1 MTIRTYVFGN
11 PSGWT
16 LYEGDEAENDYF
28 KDFYVASRHGDRL
41 TVNRRTD
48 GTVAYTYINYDLRE
62 SSERCGPAH
71 FGMSMIID
79 SGEYTPDFAALYS
92 FMQQLF
98 NAAVNRSDGLFTS
111 SDGRGV
117 RYGVSK
123 LSDAA
128 DTIEWIKATLPK
140 IFDRVKTAAINNDS
154 SFAKGS
160 VGSVLTLPDDVEP
173 TTALAAFR
181 KCRWVAVS
189 SQFRPPEKEGGGD
202 VLPPEI
208 SLRDIELQHKSI
220 MQRVLDIAVDAN
232 TNPSVKRELRE
243 KIDQI
248 NEARSLLAGFITA
261 STDAEETDRAKAD
274 LKDYGRLRDRIDDLL
289 KREVAGQHH
298 DNERVYKPHDD
309 YEQEKDPVKKRI
321 IDSEIPL
328 YQWIIGAVV
337 VAAVIIFIIIAI
349 IKSFNTPDVPDR
361 QKDENTTEAVEDMII
376 EKTQDEPTLS
386 VKDIQAILW
395 NYVTAGDIYG
405 LSFYFDNHSDELAKS
420 GFTDEKQNGREQWT
434 SYLKLYTKLNE
445 IINGRDWET
454 DRVRYAECI
463 RIIDSLPS
471 FAQSD
476 LRAVVEKRQA
486 QCDEHARQLASQQQ
500 AQSQVQ
506 QQPVQQEDAGTSG
519 GALTVTC
526 AGKPKTARSL
536 NDGIGFTVEANKGV
550 KVESTLRLRYD
561 ANPQIEAVPD
571 RERKKWTLKFKK
583 KGKYVFTTQAGHKI
597 TFTVQ

>member
-28 KDFYVASRHGDRL
+28 KDFYVASRHSDRL

-71 FGMSMIID
+71 FGMSIIID

-189 SQFRPPEKEGGGD
+189 SQFRPKEGGGGG
-202 VLPPEI
+202 LPPEI
-208 SLRDIELQHKSI
+208 SLRDLELQHKSI
-220 MQRVLDIAVDAN
+220 MQRVLDIAVNSDH
-232 TNPSVKRELRE
+232 NPSVKRELRE

-289 KREVAGQHH
+289 KRDVAGQHH

-309 YEQEKDPVKKRI
+309 YEQENDPVKKRI

-349 IKSFNTPDVPDR
+349 IKSFNTPDVPGR
-361 QKDENTTEAVEDMII
+361 QQAEDTTEAVEDKII
-376 EKTQDEPTLS
+376 ENMQDEPTLS
-386 VKDIQAILW
+386 VKDIQTILW

-506 QQPVQQEDAGTSG
+506 QQPVRQEDGGTSG
-519 GALTVTC
+519 GVLTVTC
-526 AGKPKTARSL
+526 DGKPRTARSL

>member
-62 SSERCGPAH
+62 SSDRCGPAH

-79 SGEYTPDFAALYS
+79 SGEYTPDFAAIYS

-98 NAAVNRSDGLFTS
+98 NAAVNRPDGLFS
-111 SDGRGV
+111 MADGRGV

-123 LSDAA
+123 LSDAS

-140 IFDRVKTAAINNDS
+140 IFDRVETAAINNDN

-289 KREVAGQHH
+289 KRDVAGQHH
-298 DNERVYKPHDD
+298 DNERVYKPQDD
-309 YEQEKDPVKKRI
+309 YEQGKDSVKKKI
-321 IDSEIPL
+321 IDGEIPL
-328 YQWIIGAVV
+328 YQWIIGAVI
-337 VAAVIIFIIIAI
+337 VAAIIIVIIIAI
-349 IKSFNTPDVPDR
+349 IKSFNKSDVPDR
-361 QKDENTTEAVEDMII
+361 PDEDNTEIVDDITI
-376 EKTQDEPTLS
+376 ETPQDAPTLS
-386 VKDIQAILW
+386 AEEIETTLW
-395 NYVTAGDIYG
+395 NFVISGELTN
-405 LSFYFDNHSDELAKS
+405 LSFYFDNHYDELNKS

-434 SYLKLYTKLNE
+434 SYLKLYTRLSE
-445 IINGRDWET
+445 IIKGKDWKT
-454 DRVRYAECI
+454 DRVRYAECM
-463 RIIDSLPS
+463 RIIDALPL
-471 FAQSD
+471 FAQSE

-506 QQPVQQEDAGTSG
+506 QQPVQQEDAGTSA

-526 AGKPKTARSL
+526 DGKSRTARSL
-536 NDGIGFTVEANKGV
+536 NDGIGFTVEANKEV

-583 KGKYVFTTQAGHKI
+583 KGKYIFTTKAGHKI

>member
-62 SSERCGPAH
+62 SSDRCGPAH
-71 FGMSMIID
+71 FGMSMIMD
-79 SGEYTPDFAALYS
+79 GGEYTPDFAALYS

-160 VGSVLTLPDDVEP
+160 VGNVLTLPDDVEP

-289 KREVAGQHH
+289 KRDVAGQHH
-298 DNERVYKPHDD
+298 DHDHERVYKPHDD
-309 YEQEKDPVKKRI
+309 YEQKNDSVKKKI

-349 IKSFNTPDVPDR
+349 IKSFNKPDVPDR
-361 QKDENTTEAVEDMII
+361 QQEEDTTEAVEDKII
-376 EKTQDEPTLS
+376 ENVQEEPTLS
-386 VKDIQAILW
+386 AEEIEATLW
-395 NYVTAGDIYG
+395 NFVISDDLTN
-405 LSFYFDNHSDELAKS
+405 LSFYFDNHYDELNKS
-420 GFTDEKQNGREQWT
+420 GFVDEKQNGREQWT

-445 IINGRDWET
+445 IIKGKDWKT
-454 DRVRYAECI
+454 DRVRYAECM
-463 RIIDSLPS
+463 RIIDALPL
-471 FAQSD
+471 FAQSE
-476 LRAVVEKRQA
+476 LREAVEKRQA
-486 QCDEHARQLASQQQ
+486 QCDEHARQQALEQQ
-500 AQSQVQ
+500 AQL
-506 QQPVQQEDAGTSG
+506 QQPVQQGDAGTSG

-526 AGKPKTARSL
+526 AGKSKTAKSL
-536 NDGIGFTVEANKGV
+536 NEGIGFTVEANKEV

-561 ANPQIEAVPD
+561 PNPQIEAVPNPK
-571 RERKKWTLKFKK
+571 RTKWTLKFKK
-583 KGKYVFTTQAGHKI
+583 KGKYIFTTQAGHKI
-597 TFTVQ
+597 TFTVK